1 MRSTALDNTALDNTA
16 LDNTALDN
24 TALLADPT
32 LHALY
37 EFTELIAANVRSTR
51 QRERVVRAAKVPLA
65 PASLNALRT
74 IDRHAPIAISDLARR
89 LGVDQSTASRQL
101 RPIEE
106 QRLAYRTTA
115 DDDRRVAWLSLTPK
129 GKRVVERTTEVWLAD
144 YELALEEWS
153 AADRAALGEL
163 LERLRTDLS
172 KSRLPGRE
180 EA

>member
-1 MRSTALDNTALDNTA
+1 MRSAALDDG
-16 LDNTALDN
+16 
-24 TALLADPT
+24 ALLADPA

-37 EFTELIAANVRSTR
+37 EFTELIAANVRSNR
-51 QRERVVRAAKVPLA
+51 QRERVMRAAKVPLTRA
-65 PASLNALRT
+65 ALNALR
-74 IDRHAPIAISDLARR
+74 IVERHGPIAVSELARR

-101 RPIEE
+101 RPLDE
-106 QRLAYRTTA
+106 QRLVARAIA

-129 GKRVVERTTEVWLAD
+129 GQRVLERTTEVWLGD
-144 YELALEEWS
+144 YEVALEDWS
-153 AADRAALGEL
+153 AADRATLGEL